1 MMGCEEG
8 TSNGDTEWL
17 KRGRGINGIEVGRVQ
32 DFGGGRSVASEG
44 FRTYKRRKHVRSTE
58 EAKFLEDSF
67 RIQRKNRNAVLIQ
80 MLGSF
85 KGVGG
90 IEECIREAF
99 FFDPEIVC
107 STIKGSDTHGQD
119 RNKCSQTGIL
129 NGCQYSAKG
138 CSVVS
143 GGPLN
148 ASNPSIMTNM
158 CRRAFF
164 DILISEKFSLL
175 CKLLQENFGGLR
187 FDKFIDFSV
196 IHARMKEGTYEIS
209 PIRFVDDIQLV
220 WGKLQEI
227 GAEMI
232 SLANSVAEFSRTSCS
247 EHVGGPIKYDEEK
260 NELFSGETNFDA
272 KMAQPEAGGMNKVC
286 TCRRCE
292 EKADGKDCLVCD
304 SCEEMY
310 HVSCIEPAVK
320 EIPPKNWY
328 CGSCTAK
335 GIGSPHE
342 NCVVC
347 ERLNAPTNQGILV
360 GDGTSP
366 AYETFIEFEGKSNS
380 NTDEVQESEEK
391 RYLMY
396 PCGICGVRV
405 ASCDEFQYCDH
416 DYCPYKLYHNRCL
429 TPKQSKSYGSR
440 WLCPSCL
447 CRGCFTDKDDDK
459 IVLCEACDH
468 AYHIYC
474 MEPPRSSIPK
484 HRWFCRK
491 CEAGLKE
498 IRRVKEVYENKKK
511 KKGDKNIKAYE
522 NGQKKKSK
530 EDISHENLEK
540 DLNGKSEE
548 ESDGGRGGM
557 DMLLNAA
564 KTLNFEEFGRKEEFK
579 LKRGKD

>member
-107 STIKGSDTHGQD
+107 STIK
-119 RNKCSQTGIL
+119 
-129 NGCQYSAKG
+129 
-138 CSVVS
+138 
-143 GGPLN
+143 
-148 ASNPSIMTNM
+148 
-158 CRRAFF
+158 
-164 DILISEKFSLL
+164 
-175 CKLLQENFGGLR
+175 
-187 FDKFIDFSV
+187 
-196 IHARMKEGTYEIS
+196 
-209 PIRFVDDIQLV
+209 V

-260 NELFSGETNFDA
+260 NEQLFSGETNFDA
-272 KMAQPEAGGMNKVC
+272 KMVQPEAGGVNKVC
-286 TCRRCE
+286 TCRCCE

-310 HVSCIEPAVK
+310 HVSCIEPAVQ
-320 EIPPKNWY
+320 EIPLKNWY

-347 ERLNAPTNQGILV
+347 ETLNAPTNQGILV

-498 IRRVKEVYENKKK
+498 IRRVKEVYENEKK

-540 DLNGKSEE
+540 NLNGKSEE

-579 LKRGKD
+579 LKRG

>member
-8 TSNGDTEWL
+8 TCNGDTEFL
-17 KRGRGINGIEVGRVQ
+17 KRGRGINGIEVGRVH
-32 DFGGGRSVASEG
+32 DFGEGSSVAREG

-67 RIQRKNRNAVLIQ
+67 RIQRRNRNAVLSQ

-90 IEECIREAF
+90 IEQCIHEASL
-99 FFDPEIVC
+99 FDPEIVC
-107 STIKGSDTHGQD
+107 TTVKGSDSHGQD
-119 RNKCSQTGIL
+119 RNKCSQTGIT

-138 CSVVS
+138 HVGVVS
-143 GGPLN
+143 DGPLN
-148 ASNPSIMTNM
+148 ASDPCIITNM

-175 CKLLQENFGGLR
+175 CKLLQENFEGFKYDR
-187 FDKFIDFSV
+187 FIDFSV
-196 IHARMKEGTYEIS
+196 IHTRMKEGTYESS
-209 PIRFVDDIQLV
+209 PTRFVDDIQQV
-220 WGKLQEI
+220 WIKFQEI

-232 SLANSVAEFSRTSCS
+232 SLAKSVAEFSRTSWN
-247 EHVGGPIKYDEEK
+247 EHVGGPVQSKYEEEK
-260 NELFSGETNFDA
+260 IELFTGESNSDA
-272 KMAQPEAGGMNKVC
+272 KMARPEACSVNKVC

-320 EIPPKNWY
+320 EIPPKSWY

-347 ERLNAPTNQGILV
+347 ERLNAPRNQGIQV

-366 AYETFIEFEGKSNS
+366 ANETFIDFEGNS
-380 NTDEVQESEEK
+380 NCSTDEIQESKEK

-459 IVLCEACDH
+459 IVICETCDH

-484 HRWFCRK
+484 RGWFCRK

-511 KKGDKNIKAYE
+511 KKGDKGIKAYE
-522 NGQKKKSK
+522 NGQKKKSR
-530 EDISHENLEK
+530 EGISSYENLEK
-540 DLNGKSEE
+540 ELIAKSEE

-564 KTLNFEEFGRKEEFK
+564 KTLNFQENLAAKK
-579 LKRGKD
+579 TLK